1 MGTSQNQKKSKAD
14 VGSATQSQEDSAPA
28 IDAAEEQGLTAS
40 TASAADTTPEDS
52 ANPATDEPAET
63 SRRLFDELLKRS
75 QEAAY
80 RAQEAWQERL
90 DAAEASRAAER
101 AAVLGERMR
110 TREHAST
117 GERQRASAS
126 DMRGASTQEA
136 AATPPL
142 AAIPSWLVRGGISAW
157 LALGILIIISLIF
170 FGISR
175 IVPVF
180 IGVFIA
186 LVVTAILYPMVN
198 FLARWMPRYPAT
210 FLSLLA
216 MIAGVGGAL
225 YYVISSVV
233 NQTQT
238 LTAQFSSGV
247 NTIFDFLENGPLP
260 FHYSQQDVLHAAE
273 VGLARGQEYIESN
286 ASSLAGTA
294 LSNASNVAT
303 VFIVLALAFFTAIF
317 FLASGGQMWRWFINE
332 LPAGMRERA
341 HRAAGAGWYT
351 FAAYARGTIIV
362 AATNALLAGIFLQIV
377 GVPMA
382 APLAVLVFIGAF
394 IPMVGAPTA
403 MIIAMIVALASQ
415 GVLSMVIVGIGVAGI
430 GQIEGHILQPL
441 IMGRQVS
448 LHPVVVGVAVAVGTY
463 SSGLLGA
470 VVAVPLV
477 SVVWSVYSELHER
490 DEPIQGELPA
500 YSPENAS

>member
-1 MGTSQNQKKSKAD
+1 MHPDPSQPDTPTELDVPSVAEHAQVPAPGNAEAD
-14 VGSATQSQEDSAPA
+14 EQSR
-28 IDAAEEQGLTAS
+28 G
-40 TASAADTTPEDS
+40 
-52 ANPATDEPAET
+52 
-63 SRRLFDELLKRS
+63 LFDELLKRS
-75 QEAAY
+75 QEAAH
-80 RAQEAWQERL
+80 RAQEAWRERL

-101 AAVLGERMR
+101 AAVLGDRPRSDER
-110 TREHAST
+110 TY
-117 GERQRASAS
+117 ASAS
-126 DMRGASTQEA
+126 DIPSASSQEIA
-136 AATPPL
+136 PAPPL
-142 AAIPSWLVRGGISAW
+142 ATIPSWLVRGGISAW
-157 LALGILIIISLIF
+157 LALGILIIISLVF
-170 FGISR
+170 FGIAQ

-198 FLARWMPRYPAT
+198 FFARWMPRYPTT
-210 FLSLLA
+210 FLSLLL
-216 MIAGVGGAL
+216 MIAGVSGAL
-225 YYVISSVV
+225 FYVISSVV
-233 NQTQT
+233 DQTRT

-247 NTIFDFLENGPLP
+247 NTILDFLENGPLP

-332 LPAGMRERA
+332 LPIGVRERA

-362 AATNALLAGIFLQIV
+362 AATNAILAGIFLQIV

-403 MIIAMIVALASQ
+403 MVIAMIVALASQ

-463 SSGLLGA
+463 SAGLLGA

-477 SVVWSVYSELHER
+477 SVAWSVYSELHER
-490 DEPIQGELPA
+490 DEPVHGELPA
-500 YSPENAS
+500 YSPDNAS